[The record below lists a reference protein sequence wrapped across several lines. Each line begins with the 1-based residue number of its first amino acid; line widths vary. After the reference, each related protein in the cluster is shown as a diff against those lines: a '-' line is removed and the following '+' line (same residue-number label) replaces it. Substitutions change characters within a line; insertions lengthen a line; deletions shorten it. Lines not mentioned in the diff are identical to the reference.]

1 MTPGAAAG
9 LAPGGPALARS
20 TPGYRKVMVAGSPNQ
35 GASNPQI
42 AAQLFISP
50 TTVAYHPAMVF
61 AKLRYQLP
69 QPSSSAR
76 SPSGRTR
83 RRRSC

>member
-1 MTPGAAAG
+1 
-9 LAPGGPALARS
+9 
-20 TPGYRKVMVAGSPNQ
+20 MVAGSPNQ

-61 AKLRYQLP
+61 AKLGISSRSQLVRALP
-69 QPSSSAR
+69 IWPDAAQAVMLTEGAPLDPFGLPWVDTSM
-76 SPSGRTR
+76 TR
-83 RRRSC
+83 